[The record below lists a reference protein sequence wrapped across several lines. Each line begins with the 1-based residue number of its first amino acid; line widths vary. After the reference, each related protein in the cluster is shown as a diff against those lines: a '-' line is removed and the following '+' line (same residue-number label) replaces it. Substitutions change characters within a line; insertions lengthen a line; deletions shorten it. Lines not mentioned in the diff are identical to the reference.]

1 MRCACIGRNLE
12 MLHEWKLFRRDGPL
26 LFSKREARRGG
37 GTSGG
42 TCLRGGR
49 GGIDL
54 PSPEPYSSLSQS
66 RKRLWFTLFGEGCV
80 KMPVDTF

>member
-1 MRCACIGRNLE
+1 M
-12 MLHEWKLFRRDGPL
+12 FRRNGLL

-54 PSPEPYSSLSQS
+54 PSPSPYRRVGKDCGLLCSE
-66 RKRLWFTLFGEGCV
+66 KV
-80 KMPVDTF
+80 V